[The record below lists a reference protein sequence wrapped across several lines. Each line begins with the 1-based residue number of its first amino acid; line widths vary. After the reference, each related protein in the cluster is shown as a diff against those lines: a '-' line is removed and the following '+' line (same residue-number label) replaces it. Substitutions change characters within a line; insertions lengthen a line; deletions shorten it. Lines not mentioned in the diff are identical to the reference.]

1 MVHEPASPR
10 HCRLVSLGDR
20 GGDANPDTGHED
32 GADAAYAG
40 AADLAERVD
49 RPGASRYPGH
59 RRANLQQVIQDRKE
73 LELAESYNAIPVDPK
88 RHAMLQEVV
97 DAAQQV
103 DAFPCSAKNRHRLAE
118 AVAVMGNF
126 NRDQV
131 GKPETATMMVNGH
144 PVAAGDPLA
153 GQANDILW
161 AALSAGVVGRTPTG
175 YMTVPD
181 PYAPVDTADRAIGR
195 GAKFFCDKPN

>member
-1 MVHEPASPR
+1 MSLRHFGIAALFLLVVGLATQIPIPGMKMVPVQPLPAVPTSQNESIEPAPPGTP
-10 HCRLVSLGDR
+10 V
-20 GGDANPDTGHED
+20 TGI
-32 GADAAYAG
+32 
-40 AADLAERVD
+40 RTF
-49 RPGASRYPGH
+49 
-59 RRANLQQVIQDRKE
+59 QQVTEDRE
-73 LELAESYNAIPVDPK
+73 TLERAAAYNAIPIDPK

-103 DAFPCSAKNRHRLAE
+103 TAFPCSAHNRHRLAE

-144 PVAAGDPLA
+144 PVAVGDPLA

-161 AALSAGVVGRTPTG
+161 AALAAGVVGRTPTG

-181 PYAPVDTADRAIGR
+181 PYAPVDATDHAGGR